1 MSWKYNLAAG
11 GLLKLAFDFIVSLS
25 SWPESQEFGCCV
37 FIVFLLTEAS
47 TGSPVIRITSYPVYV
62 FRWVKAFLCLT
73 VLFSSVAFVVD
84 AFNQH

>member
-47 TGSPVIRITSYPVYV
+47 TGSPVIRITSSPVYV

-84 AFNQH
+84 AFNQP